1 MDYKKVDLTTI
12 NSGAA
17 IEQFEEEFQKVLENI
32 ADPNTDPE
40 KIREVRLVLKMKPS
54 KDRSSATTQITA
66 TSKLA
71 PAQPHESFVV
81 LDNDGSQINAYTT
94 DPRQSHFDF
103 EEKIKDFNGG
113 AK

>member
-40 KIREVRLVLKMKPS
+40 KVREVRLVLKLKPS
-54 KDRSSATTQITA
+54 KDRSTATTQITA
-66 TSKLA
+66 TAKLA

-81 LDNDGSQINAYTT
+81 LDHDGGQISAYAT
-94 DPRQSHFDF
+94 DPRQESF
-103 EEKIKDFNGG
+103 EFEKKIRDFNGG
-113 AK
+113 TN